1 MTESG
6 LGALPKYDKNEWI
19 DEALDR
25 KGEEVVMN
33 EGFEE
38 THWYRFHQAAK
49 AQFATVLELTKE
61 L

>member
-1 MTESG
+1 LINLELLFGKIFKKRQRNPDS
-6 LGALPKYDKNEWI
+6 KRDQI
-19 DEALDR
+19 
-25 KGEEVVMN
+25 VMH

-49 AQFATVLELTKE
+49 VQFATVLELTKE